1 MLENQVK
8 VGVQV
13 FNFRGWIYSRFAILL
28 LQIYELLFQSTE
40 TICEWACYF
49 GTSLSA
55 IIAWRLFRM
64 EKLTLINKMF
74 LCYFCIDVVFSSI
87 ETYFLFKLYKERYVK
102 MRINFNFKKY
112 NFVVTRPSAIQKV
125 KLKIVSIFWELD
137 GCGRASDISPKVL
150 WSLSGKYFLKTHILS
165 SRYLHLH
172 YINAMLD
179 LPMFG
184 LLLDW

>member
-1 MLENQVK
+1 M
-8 VGVQV
+8 
-13 FNFRGWIYSRFAILL
+13 LL

-102 MRINFNFKKY
+102 MPINFNFKK
-112 NFVVTRPSAIQKV
+112 NH
-125 KLKIVSIFWELD
+125 
-137 GCGRASDISPKVL
+137 
-150 WSLSGKYFLKTHILS
+150 KTL
-165 SRYLHLH
+165 
-172 YINAMLD
+172 
-179 LPMFG
+179 
-184 LLLDW
+184 

>member
-1 MLENQVK
+1 M
-8 VGVQV
+8 
-13 FNFRGWIYSRFAILL
+13 LL
-28 LQIYELLFQSTE
+28 LQIFELLFQSTE

-102 MRINFNFKKY
+102 MPINFNFKKIIKLCSDTAISNSKGQIENCL
-112 NFVVTRPSAIQKV
+112 NFLGTRWV
-125 KLKIVSIFWELD
+125 
-137 GCGRASDISPKVL
+137 
-150 WSLSGKYFLKTHILS
+150 WSGIRHLSQGVMVFI
-165 SRYLHLH
+165 R
-172 YINAMLD
+172 
-179 LPMFG
+179 
-184 LLLDW
+184 

>member
-1 MLENQVK
+1 MY
-8 VGVQV
+8 
-13 FNFRGWIYSRFAILL
+13 NFRGWNKSRFAMLL

-102 MRINFNFKKY
+102 MPINFHFKKY
-112 NFVVTRPSAIQKV
+112 IKLCSDTAISNSKGQIENCLNFLGTRWV
-125 KLKIVSIFWELD
+125 
-137 GCGRASDISPKVL
+137 
-150 WSLSGKYFLKTHILS
+150 WSGIRHLSQGVMVFI
-165 SRYLHLH
+165 R
-172 YINAMLD
+172 
-179 LPMFG
+179 
-184 LLLDW
+184 

>member
-55 IIAWRLFRM
+55 IIAWRLFKM
-64 EKLTLINKMF
+64 EKLTWINKMF

-87 ETYFLFKLYKERYVK
+87 ETYFLFKLYKERYVVLVYNLRLWK
-102 MRINFNFKKY
+102 FHPDKLIKLFSDMALSNPKGQIENCLNFLG
-112 NFVVTRPSAIQKV
+112 TRWV
-125 KLKIVSIFWELD
+125 
-137 GCGRASDISPKVL
+137 
-150 WSLSGKYFLKTHILS
+150 WSGIRHLSQGVMVFI
-165 SRYLHLH
+165 R
-172 YINAMLD
+172 
-179 LPMFG
+179 
-184 LLLDW
+184 

>member
-1 MLENQVK
+1 M
-8 VGVQV
+8 
-13 FNFRGWIYSRFAILL
+13 LL
-28 LQIYELLFQSTE
+28 LQIFELLFQSTE

-102 MRINFNFKKY
+102 MPINFNFKKIIKLCSD
-112 NFVVTRPSAIQKV
+112 TAISNSKDQIENC
-125 KLKIVSIFWELD
+125 L
-137 GCGRASDISPKVL
+137 
-150 WSLSGKYFLKTHILS
+150 YFLGTRWVWSGIRHLS
-165 SRYLHLH
+165 QGVMVFIR
-172 YINAMLD
+172 
-179 LPMFG
+179 
-184 LLLDW
+184 

>member
-1 MLENQVK
+1 MFIEPEVNNWCSTQQCWKTKSRLVFKCSILEA
-8 VGVQV
+8 G
-13 FNFRGWIYSRFAILL
+13 IYSRFAMLL

-102 MRINFNFKKY
+102 MPINFNLKK
-112 NFVVTRPSAIQKV
+112 NI
-125 KLKIVSIFWELD
+125 
-137 GCGRASDISPKVL
+137 
-150 WSLSGKYFLKTHILS
+150 
-165 SRYLHLH
+165 
-172 YINAMLD
+172 
-179 LPMFG
+179 
-184 LLLDW
+184 